1 MSVTPPAPSRAATYR
16 AVLRTPRSRRPF
28 AAAMLG
34 RLSYG
39 MVPLALIL
47 TIQDATG
54 SYATAGGAMA
64 LFGLTSV
71 LLSPARAALIDRHG
85 ARCALPPMAVAYAVL
100 LVALAAVTRWPDA
113 PDALLVGAA
122 AVAGACTPPLGP
134 VVRAVWSRLLSDRQ
148 LLQRAYS
155 LDGVAEELLY
165 VSGPLLAGLLAAVL
179 LPAAGLVAGAAL
191 VLVGGLG
198 LATSAAVREADAAPA
213 DAVREEGAP
222 RASSGRR
229 RPVVRALRAPIA
241 AAAGLGLC
249 IGAVELLVVAFA
261 DQHDRAAAV
270 SWVLAALSAGSAVG
284 GLAYGAVNWRVP
296 ERVRLPL
303 LVAGLGLA
311 LAPAGLSPHLYV
323 LIGAA
328 GLAGIFVAPAL
339 TTAYLIADGSVP
351 DRDRTRAGAWV
362 NTAFNAGASAG
373 AAAFG
378 LLVGRV
384 PLAVCFALAAAPV
397 LLAAAVSITRPR
409 AGKRPEPTSSRSG
422 PVAGTAN
429 EPSTAPVS

>member
-1 MSVTPPAPSRAATYR
+1 MSVPPSAPSRAVTYR

-28 AAAMLG
+28 AAALLG

-39 MVPLALIL
+39 VVPLALIL
-47 TIQDATG
+47 TVQEATG
-54 SYATAGGAMA
+54 SYASAGTAMA

-71 LLSPARAALIDRHG
+71 LLSPARAALIDRYG
-85 ARCALPPMAVAYAVL
+85 ARRALPPMTLGYAAL
-100 LVALAAVTRWPDA
+100 LLALAAVTRLPDPSA
-113 PDALLVGAA
+113 ALLVGAA
-122 AVAGACTPPLGP
+122 AVTGAFTPPLGA
-134 VVRAVWSRLLSDRQ
+134 VVRAVWSRLLPDRQ

-165 VSGPLLAGLLAAVL
+165 VSGPLLAGLLAALL
-179 LPAAGLVAGAAL
+179 LPAAGLVVGAAL
-191 VLVGGLG
+191 VLVGGIC
-198 LATSAAVREADAAPA
+198 LATSPAVRMAQSSSAATV
-213 DAVREEGAP
+213 DAVHDEGAS
-222 RASSGRR
+222 AGRR
-229 RPVVRALRAPIA
+229 SVVRALRAPIA

-261 DQHDRAAAV
+261 DQQHRASAV

-284 GLAYGAVNWRVP
+284 GLTYGAVNWRVP

-303 LVAGLGLA
+303 LVTGLGLT

-339 TTAYLIADGSVP
+339 TTAYLIADASVP
-351 DRDRTRAGAWV
+351 AGDRTRAGAWV

-373 AAAFG
+373 AALYG

-384 PLAVCFALAAAPV
+384 PLSVCFALAAAPV
-397 LLAAAVSITRPR
+397 LLAAAASITRPK
-409 AGKRPEPTSSRSG
+409 AGKRPGPASSRSG
-422 PVAGTAN
+422 PAAGTAS
-429 EPSTAPVS
+429 EPSTAQVS